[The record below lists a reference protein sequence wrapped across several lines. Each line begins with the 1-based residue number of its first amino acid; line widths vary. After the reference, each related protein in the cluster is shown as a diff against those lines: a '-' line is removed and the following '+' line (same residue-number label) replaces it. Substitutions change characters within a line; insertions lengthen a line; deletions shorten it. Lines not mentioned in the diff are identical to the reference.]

1 MSVVASKAV
10 MKRVLTFRLEAK
22 AAEIEENTPSLFP
35 LVSSCDVD
43 AVRLSG
49 GFKTPPMPPE
59 ASGNASGSTMVGMRL
74 VGKIVAESIVGL
86 YVATSLS
93 ATPGFGLRDAAADD
107 DDARTDASSG
117 EGEPRRAAS
126 MRRGSA
132 CRPID
137 ENGAVPGAS

>member
-1 MSVVASKAV
+1 MSVVTSKAV
-10 MKRVLTFRLEAK
+10 MKRVLTFRLDAK

-43 AVRLSG
+43 VVRLSG
-49 GFKTPPMPPE
+49 GFKTLPMPPE
-59 ASGNASGSTMVGMRL
+59 ASGNASGSTMVGMRP
-74 VGKIVAESIVGL
+74 VGKTVTESIVGL

-93 ATPGFGLRDAAADD
+93 ATPSFGLRDAAAD

-117 EGEPRRAAS
+117 EGVPRRAAS

-137 ENGAVPGAS
+137 ENGAVPRAS